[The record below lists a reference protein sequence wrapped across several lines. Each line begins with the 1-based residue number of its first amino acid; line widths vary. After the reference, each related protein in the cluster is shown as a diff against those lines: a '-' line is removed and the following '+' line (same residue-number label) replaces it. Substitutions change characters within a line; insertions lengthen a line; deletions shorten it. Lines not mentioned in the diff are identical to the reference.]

1 MISTYSLNRLLGRR
15 ASLIPRRTVISEDGQ
30 GATVVDGEPVRIMAR
45 WLSRDV
51 AEEITG
57 QVLKEEQ
64 GLLRVH
70 GADSVGSAD
79 HVEIDGDRWEI
90 VKWQPIRRD
99 GFVLTVQRTAS

>member
-15 ASLIPRRTVISEDGQ
+15 ALLIPRQTVISADGQ
-30 GATVVDGEPVRIMAR
+30 GAAVVDGEPVRIMAR

-57 QVLKEEQ
+57 QVLTEEQ
-64 GLLRVH
+64 GLLRIH
-70 GADSVGSAD
+70 GVDAVGNAD
-79 HVEIDGDRWEI
+79 HVEMDGDRWE
-90 VKWQPIRRD
+90 VSKWQPIRRD